1 MFEALAGTEQPAAL
15 VAHVQGHERAP
26 QRCIEQ
32 VREAMAAAEKIATA
46 RVEQKVE
53 TLFCLQA
60 DMLRRETLRRL
71 SILEGRVLAARVFI
85 ASSCPPPPALV
96 ATVVG
101 CLDGNA
107 SFSAHSGTE
116 AMFRGGATLTPA
128 NAAELLAPL
137 NEPSV
142 DLLFSP
148 QEASA
153 FLRTPLPTDT
163 ELPGIQIVRART
175 APMTGRSGGDVP
187 LGGNLHR
194 GSNLPVALDDS
205 VRFRHTYIVGQTGT
219 GKSTL
224 MLHMILHDIRQGR
237 GVAVLDPHGT
247 LIEEIL
253 LHYPKERSEDLS
265 IVDVTDVERP
275 VGFNILRI
283 NERDAL
289 AYRLAR
295 DLVIDD
301 LHSYLERS
309 YDINMLG
316 PVFETH
322 FRGMMSLL
330 LGLEPQDGKMIP
342 NLLIFRSL
350 YTNAKLRNLL
360 IARMQGQDLMIE
372 DFIDEVTSACG
383 ENSLRN
389 IATYITGKF
398 NRFVSDMTLRNITC
412 QNSILDLADVVN
424 NGRVL
429 LFYLGKGRFGDQ
441 AAGLLASQIV
451 SRLRYAVMK
460 RGASAD
466 ARPFYL
472 YADEFQLFADNRFAE
487 LLAEARKFKLSLTL
501 AHQYLDQLPTAV
513 LQGVLGNVGTTISF
527 RVGAP
532 DAAKLEWLFNPVFGA
547 RDLVSLENHK
557 AYVRSFG
564 TLGSMPFSVE
574 TQSPPGN
581 GDRKRAAALRELA
594 RLKYGR
600 DRQTVEDEIKE
611 TFEAYRIGGR
621 ECIS

>member
-1 MFEALAGTEQPAAL
+1 TALII
-15 VAHVQGHERAP
+15 HVQGHERAP
-26 QRCIEQ
+26 QGSIKR
-32 VREAMAAAEKIATA
+32 VREAMAAAEKIAA
-46 RVEQKVE
+46 AKVE
-53 TLFCLQA
+53 RDVETVFCLQA
-60 DMLRRETLRRL
+60 EVLRRDSLRRL

-85 ASSCPPPPALV
+85 ASTCQPPSALV

-101 CLDGNA
+101 SLDGSLAGSNEFGA
-107 SFSAHSGTE
+107 E
-116 AMFRGGATLTPA
+116 AMFRGGATVAPTPA
-128 NAAELLAPL
+128 AEMLSPL
-137 NEPSV
+137 DDPTV

-148 QEASA
+148 QEATA
-153 FLRTPLPTDT
+153 LLRTSLPTEA
-163 ELPGIQIVRART
+163 ELPGIKIVRART
-175 APMTGRSGGDVP
+175 APLRGHCGRDVP
-187 LGGNLHR
+187 LGGNTHR
-194 GSNLPVALDDS
+194 GLRLPVALDEEM
-205 VRFRHTYIVGQTGT
+205 RFRHTYIVGQTGT

-224 MLHMILHDIRQGR
+224 MLNMILHDIRHGR

-330 LGLEPQDGKMIP
+330 LGLEPQEGKMIP
-342 NLLIFRSL
+342 NLLVFRSL
-350 YTNAKLRNLL
+350 YTNAKLRDLL
-360 IARMQGQDLMIE
+360 ISRLQGQDLMIE
-372 DFIDEVTSACG
+372 DFINEVTSACG
-383 ENSLRN
+383 EHSLRN

-412 QNSILDLADVVN
+412 QNSILDLSDVVD

-460 RGASAD
+460 RGASVGV
-466 ARPFYL
+466 RPFYL

-501 AHQYLDQLPTAV
+501 AHQYLDQLTTPV

-532 DAAKLEWLFNPVFGA
+532 DASRLEWLFNPTFSA
-547 RDLVSLENHK
+547 RDLISLDNHK
-557 AYVRSFG
+557 AYARSFG
-564 TLGSMPFSVE
+564 TLGSMPFSIE
-574 TQSPPGN
+574 TEPPPRG

-600 DRQTVEDEIKE
+600 DRKTVEAEIRR
-611 TFEAYRIGGR
+611 TFDAYNKA
-621 ECIS
+621 SA